1 VAFDIDANGLLE
13 VSATDRTTGRK
24 QKVSI
29 SGGSNLNEQEI
40 KSIIEEAKSKAN
52 EDRKKRSV
60 IDRKNSALTLI
71 AQAERRLRDASL
83 EFGPYGAER
92 QQRAVEIAIQDVEEY
107 LDDYDP
113 QELEISVSA
122 LQEALFGLNRK
133 FAAERKTDNNPLQGI
148 KNTFGSLKD
157 ELFSDDYWD
166 DDPWDN
172 QMNRN
177 YRNSRYGNSRDDD
190 PWDNDYF
197 LKDYLS
203 ILGLSNDF
211 DDKELKKAFRREARK
226 WHPDLNKNDLNAEE
240 RFKLINEAYE
250 YLRDPNKRNKNSD
263 VNIQEDYENNNFKTG
278 FPDFQ
283 DYLDSLF
290 GYEYNAN
297 NEDEYTDE
305 PLDDESTNLEN
316 DEFNNYE
323 YPTTSPEEPPPV
335 KLHQDIETII
345 ELTPNEALNGAS
357 ILIELE
363 DQTMVEVDTPP
374 FAGDGWRLRLE
385 NIARGGK
392 DHYLQLKVQTE
403 SGLRIDGLR
412 VIYKL
417 ELFPHDAL
425 LGCAV
430 EVPTLDGNVTLQ
442 VPPKSSTGRMLR
454 LKGRGLAFEDNVG
467 DQYVEI
473 LVVIPADINDEEIAL
488 YTRLQELSLSDS

>member
-1 VAFDIDANGLLE
+1 MVILG
-13 VSATDRTTGRK
+13 TMIHGTMTT
-24 QKVSI
+24 S
-29 SGGSNLNEQEI
+29 
-40 KSIIEEAKSKAN
+40 SK
-52 EDRKKRSV
+52 
-60 IDRKNSALTLI
+60 
-71 AQAERRLRDASL
+71 
-83 EFGPYGAER
+83 
-92 QQRAVEIAIQDVEEY
+92 
-107 LDDYDP
+107 
-113 QELEISVSA
+113 
-122 LQEALFGLNRK
+122 
-133 FAAERKTDNNPLQGI
+133 
-148 KNTFGSLKD
+148 
-157 ELFSDDYWD
+157 
-166 DDPWDN
+166 
-172 QMNRN
+172 
-177 YRNSRYGNSRDDD
+177 
-190 PWDNDYF
+190 
-197 LKDYLS
+197 KDYMS
-203 ILGLSNDF
+203 ILGLSPDF

-226 WHPDLNKNDLNAEE
+226 WHPDLNKNDLNAED

-250 YLRDPNKRNKNSD
+250 YLSDPKRSKKRSD
-263 VNIQEDYENNNFKTG
+263 ENIQDYYENNNFKTG

-290 GYEYNAN
+290 GYEYSPKNYEEYDDDLFEDESINRN
-297 NEDEYTDE
+297 NE
-305 PLDDESTNLEN
+305 
-316 DEFNNYE
+316 EFNNYE

-335 KLHQDIETII
+335 KVHQDIETII

-363 DQTMVEVDTPP
+363 DETVVEVDTPP

-412 VIYKL
+412 VLYKL

-454 LKGRGLAFEDNVG
+454 LKGRGLTFEDNVG

>member
-1 VAFDIDANGLLE
+1 
-13 VSATDRTTGRK
+13 
-24 QKVSI
+24 
-29 SGGSNLNEQEI
+29 
-40 KSIIEEAKSKAN
+40 
-52 EDRKKRSV
+52 
-60 IDRKNSALTLI
+60 
-71 AQAERRLRDASL
+71 
-83 EFGPYGAER
+83 
-92 QQRAVEIAIQDVEEY
+92 
-107 LDDYDP
+107 
-113 QELEISVSA
+113 
-122 LQEALFGLNRK
+122 
-133 FAAERKTDNNPLQGI
+133 
-148 KNTFGSLKD
+148 
-157 ELFSDDYWD
+157 
-166 DDPWDN
+166 
-172 QMNRN
+172 M
-177 YRNSRYGNSRDDD
+177 
-190 PWDNDYF
+190 
-197 LKDYLS
+197 S
-203 ILGLSNDF
+203 ILGLSYDF

-250 YLRDPNKRNKNSD
+250 YLRDPNKRKNSSNE
-263 VNIQEDYENNNFKTG
+263 NIQDYYENNNFKTG

-290 GYEYNAN
+290 GYEYSAKNYDGYD
-297 NEDEYTDE
+297 NEPIE
-305 PLDDESTNLEN
+305 DESTSTYN
-316 DEFNNYE
+316 DEFNNFE
-323 YPTTSPEEPPPV
+323 YPTTSPDEPPLV
-335 KLHQDIETII
+335 KLHQDIETVI
-345 ELTPNEALNGAS
+345 ELTPDEALNGAS

-363 DQTMVEVDTPP
+363 DETVVEVDTPP

-412 VIYKL
+412 VLYKL

-454 LKGRGLAFEDNVG
+454 LKGRGLTFDDNVG

-488 YTRLQELSLSDS
+488 YTRLQELSLSDSQSNII

>member
-1 VAFDIDANGLLE
+1 MVILG
-13 VSATDRTTGRK
+13 TMIHGTMTT
-24 QKVSI
+24 S
-29 SGGSNLNEQEI
+29 
-40 KSIIEEAKSKAN
+40 SK
-52 EDRKKRSV
+52 
-60 IDRKNSALTLI
+60 
-71 AQAERRLRDASL
+71 
-83 EFGPYGAER
+83 
-92 QQRAVEIAIQDVEEY
+92 
-107 LDDYDP
+107 
-113 QELEISVSA
+113 
-122 LQEALFGLNRK
+122 
-133 FAAERKTDNNPLQGI
+133 
-148 KNTFGSLKD
+148 
-157 ELFSDDYWD
+157 
-166 DDPWDN
+166 
-172 QMNRN
+172 
-177 YRNSRYGNSRDDD
+177 
-190 PWDNDYF
+190 
-197 LKDYLS
+197 KDYLS
-203 ILGLSNDF
+203 ILGLSPDF

-226 WHPDLNKNDLNAEE
+226 WHPDLNKNDINAEE

-250 YLRDPNKRNKNSD
+250 YLRDPKKSKNSLD
-263 VNIQEDYENNNFKTG
+263 ENIQEDYESNNFKTG

-290 GYEYNAN
+290 GYEYSPKNYEEYDN
-297 NEDEYTDE
+297 ESLEDE
-305 PLDDESTNLEN
+305 SINTNN

-335 KLHQDIETII
+335 KLHQDIETVI
-345 ELTPNEALNGAS
+345 ELTPKEALNGAS

-363 DQTMVEVDTPP
+363 DETVVEVDTPP

-412 VIYKL
+412 VLYKL

-454 LKGRGLAFEDNVG
+454 LKGRGLTFEDNVG

>member
-1 VAFDIDANGLLE
+1 MVILE
-13 VSATDRTTGRK
+13 TMIHGIMTT
-24 QKVSI
+24 S
-29 SGGSNLNEQEI
+29 
-40 KSIIEEAKSKAN
+40 SK
-52 EDRKKRSV
+52 
-60 IDRKNSALTLI
+60 
-71 AQAERRLRDASL
+71 
-83 EFGPYGAER
+83 
-92 QQRAVEIAIQDVEEY
+92 
-107 LDDYDP
+107 
-113 QELEISVSA
+113 
-122 LQEALFGLNRK
+122 
-133 FAAERKTDNNPLQGI
+133 
-148 KNTFGSLKD
+148 
-157 ELFSDDYWD
+157 
-166 DDPWDN
+166 
-172 QMNRN
+172 
-177 YRNSRYGNSRDDD
+177 
-190 PWDNDYF
+190 
-197 LKDYLS
+197 KDYLS
-203 ILGLSNDF
+203 ILGLSPDF
-211 DDKELKKAFRREARK
+211 DYKELKKAFRREARK

-240 RFKLINEAYE
+240 RFKLINEAYD
-250 YLRDPNKRNKNSD
+250 YLRDPNKWENSSDKNIHNDNK
-263 VNIQEDYENNNFKTG
+263 NNNFKTG

-290 GYEYNAN
+290 GYEYSARNYDHNN
-297 NEDEYTDE
+297 NEPIE
-305 PLDDESTNLEN
+305 DESINIDD

-323 YPTTSPEEPPPV
+323 YPATSPEEPPPV

-345 ELTPNEALNGAS
+345 ELTPDEALNGAS

-363 DQTMVEVDTPP
+363 DETVVEVDTPP

-412 VIYKL
+412 VLYKL

-454 LKGRGLAFEDNVG
+454 LRGRGLTFENNIG

>member
-1 VAFDIDANGLLE
+1 MVILG
-13 VSATDRTTGRK
+13 TMIHGTMTT
-24 QKVSI
+24 S
-29 SGGSNLNEQEI
+29 
-40 KSIIEEAKSKAN
+40 SK
-52 EDRKKRSV
+52 
-60 IDRKNSALTLI
+60 
-71 AQAERRLRDASL
+71 
-83 EFGPYGAER
+83 
-92 QQRAVEIAIQDVEEY
+92 
-107 LDDYDP
+107 
-113 QELEISVSA
+113 
-122 LQEALFGLNRK
+122 
-133 FAAERKTDNNPLQGI
+133 
-148 KNTFGSLKD
+148 
-157 ELFSDDYWD
+157 
-166 DDPWDN
+166 
-172 QMNRN
+172 
-177 YRNSRYGNSRDDD
+177 
-190 PWDNDYF
+190 
-197 LKDYLS
+197 KDYLS
-203 ILGLSNDF
+203 ILGLPPNF
-211 DDKELKKAFRREARK
+211 DEKELKKAFRREARK

-250 YLRDPNKRNKNSD
+250 YLRDPNVRKNSSD
-263 VNIQEDYENNNFKTG
+263 KKNQDDKENNNFEKG

-290 GYEYNAN
+290 GYEYSPMNY
-297 NEDEYTDE
+297 EEY
-305 PLDDESTNLEN
+305 DDESFDDESINTDN
-316 DEFNNYE
+316 DEFNNHD

-335 KLHQDIETII
+335 KLYQDIETII
-345 ELTPNEALNGAS
+345 ELTPDEALNGAS

-363 DQTMVEVDTPP
+363 DETVVEVDTPP

-412 VIYKL
+412 VLYKL

-454 LKGRGLAFEDNVG
+454 LKGRGLTFEDNVG

>member
-1 VAFDIDANGLLE
+1 MIHG
-13 VSATDRTTGRK
+13 TMTT
-24 QKVSI
+24 S
-29 SGGSNLNEQEI
+29 
-40 KSIIEEAKSKAN
+40 SK
-52 EDRKKRSV
+52 
-60 IDRKNSALTLI
+60 
-71 AQAERRLRDASL
+71 
-83 EFGPYGAER
+83 
-92 QQRAVEIAIQDVEEY
+92 
-107 LDDYDP
+107 
-113 QELEISVSA
+113 
-122 LQEALFGLNRK
+122 
-133 FAAERKTDNNPLQGI
+133 
-148 KNTFGSLKD
+148 
-157 ELFSDDYWD
+157 
-166 DDPWDN
+166 
-172 QMNRN
+172 
-177 YRNSRYGNSRDDD
+177 
-190 PWDNDYF
+190 
-197 LKDYLS
+197 KDYLS
-203 ILGLSNDF
+203 ILGLSSNF

-250 YLRDPNKRNKNSD
+250 YLRDPNIRKNSKD
-263 VNIQEDYENNNFKTG
+263 DNIEDNYVNNNFDTG

-290 GYEYNAN
+290 GYEYSQKNYEEYDDEPF
-297 NEDEYTDE
+297 EDE
-305 PLDDESTNLEN
+305 SINTNID
-316 DEFNNYE
+316 DEFNNYQ

-335 KLHQDIETII
+335 KLHQDIETVI
-345 ELTPNEALNGAS
+345 ELTPDEALNGAS

-363 DQTMVEVDTPP
+363 DETVVEVDTPP

-412 VIYKL
+412 VLYKL

-430 EVPTLDGNVTLQ
+430 EAPTLDGNVTLQ

-454 LKGRGLAFEDNVG
+454 LKGRGLTFEDNVG

>member
-1 VAFDIDANGLLE
+1 MVILG
-13 VSATDRTTGRK
+13 TMIHGTMTT
-24 QKVSI
+24 S
-29 SGGSNLNEQEI
+29 
-40 KSIIEEAKSKAN
+40 SK
-52 EDRKKRSV
+52 
-60 IDRKNSALTLI
+60 
-71 AQAERRLRDASL
+71 
-83 EFGPYGAER
+83 
-92 QQRAVEIAIQDVEEY
+92 
-107 LDDYDP
+107 
-113 QELEISVSA
+113 
-122 LQEALFGLNRK
+122 
-133 FAAERKTDNNPLQGI
+133 
-148 KNTFGSLKD
+148 
-157 ELFSDDYWD
+157 
-166 DDPWDN
+166 
-172 QMNRN
+172 
-177 YRNSRYGNSRDDD
+177 
-190 PWDNDYF
+190 
-197 LKDYLS
+197 KDYLS
-203 ILGLSNDF
+203 ILGLPPDF
-211 DDKELKKAFRREARK
+211 DHKELKKAFRREARK

-250 YLRDPNKRNKNSD
+250 YLRDPNVRKNSSD
-263 VNIQEDYENNNFKTG
+263 EKNQDDKENNNFEKG

-290 GYEYNAN
+290 GYEYSPKNY
-297 NEDEYTDE
+297 EEY
-305 PLDDESTNLEN
+305 DDESFDDESINTNN
-316 DEFNNYE
+316 DEFNNHD
-323 YPTTSPEEPPPV
+323 YPTTSPDEPPPV
-335 KLHQDIETII
+335 KLDQDIETII
-345 ELTPNEALNGAS
+345 ELTPDEALNGAS

-363 DQTMVEVDTPP
+363 DETVVEVDTPP

-412 VIYKL
+412 VLYKL

-454 LKGRGLAFEDNVG
+454 LKGRGLTFEDNVG

>member
-1 VAFDIDANGLLE
+1 MVILG
-13 VSATDRTTGRK
+13 TMIHGTMTT
-24 QKVSI
+24 S
-29 SGGSNLNEQEI
+29 
-40 KSIIEEAKSKAN
+40 SK
-52 EDRKKRSV
+52 
-60 IDRKNSALTLI
+60 
-71 AQAERRLRDASL
+71 
-83 EFGPYGAER
+83 
-92 QQRAVEIAIQDVEEY
+92 
-107 LDDYDP
+107 
-113 QELEISVSA
+113 
-122 LQEALFGLNRK
+122 
-133 FAAERKTDNNPLQGI
+133 
-148 KNTFGSLKD
+148 
-157 ELFSDDYWD
+157 
-166 DDPWDN
+166 
-172 QMNRN
+172 
-177 YRNSRYGNSRDDD
+177 
-190 PWDNDYF
+190 
-197 LKDYLS
+197 KDYLS
-203 ILGLSNDF
+203 ILGLPHDF

-250 YLRDPNKRNKNSD
+250 YLRDPNVRKNSSEEKNQD
-263 VNIQEDYENNNFKTG
+263 DKENNNFEKG

-290 GYEYNAN
+290 GYEYSPKNY
-297 NEDEYTDE
+297 DEY
-305 PLDDESTNLEN
+305 DDESFDDESINTNN
-316 DEFNNYE
+316 DEFNNRD

-345 ELTPNEALNGAS
+345 ELTPDEALNGAS

-363 DQTMVEVDTPP
+363 DETVVEVDTPP

-412 VIYKL
+412 VLYKL

-454 LKGRGLAFEDNVG
+454 LKGRGLSFEDYIG
-467 DQYVEI
+467 DQYIEI